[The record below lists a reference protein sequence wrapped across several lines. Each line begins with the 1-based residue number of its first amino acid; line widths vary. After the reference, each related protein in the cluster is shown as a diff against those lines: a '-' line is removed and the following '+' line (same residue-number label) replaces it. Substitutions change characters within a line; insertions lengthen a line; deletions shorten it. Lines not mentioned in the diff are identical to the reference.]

1 MPEIESVYK
10 AARIA
15 YCPNAPDSND
25 RQATAFLQECI
36 DAGSNLY
43 KAAAREQFSEEGVE
57 DLIPEYAE
65 SCIPIYR
72 WNLWN
77 TWVQLGGYESTEN
90 ELYPVDRLGGDT
102 SGFDLDRDLDRIA
115 QADCYM
121 WAELIIRYRAASS

>member
-1 MPEIESVYK
+1 MPEIESVYD

-15 YCPNAPDSND
+15 DCPNIPDSND
-25 RQATAFLQECI
+25 RQATEFLQECI
-36 DAGSNLY
+36 DVGSSLY

-65 SCIPIYR
+65 RCIPIYS

-77 TWVQLGGYESTEN
+77 TWVQLGGYAETDN
-90 ELYPVDRLGGDT
+90 DMRPTGRFPPL
-102 SGFDLDRDLDRIA
+102 DLDRIA

-121 WAELIIRYRAASS
+121 WAELIIRYRVEYS